1 MAYTILYNTMSIK
14 LKNNKFIPMILTGYS
29 NEYFENTNERFRQW
43 QSATNTTNGQIVYSS
58 KEYFD
63 YIEKVIE
70 TTDCL
75 SDNRI
80 YKVGEVTPNR
90 LRNFAKKTLENA
102 ISFDMAKKLGVCVGY
117 NVTQKFK
124 PQTEEELMEFLN
136 KEENKRKT
144 IWIEFS
150 LQRMA
155 SKWCDV
161 ITTINKTYKPKSHGE
176 FITYGRLKSKSNNN
190 ADEFVFIAK
199 DENNNPIF
207 TKDINEAYR
216 LKKIEPKSSQTIKN
230 ALFDYFDFINDED
243 NRLISCGVAHISAF
257 KHLNNE
263 QK

>member
-14 LKNNKFIPMILTGYS
+14 LKNNKFLPMILTGYS

-124 PQTEEELMEFLN
+124 PQTEEELIEFLN
-136 KEENKRKT
+136 KDENKRKT

-150 LQRMA
+150 LQRTA

-176 FITYGRLKSKSNNN
+176 FITYGRLKSKSNDN

-243 NRLISCGVAHISAF
+243 NRLISCGVAQISAF
-257 KHLNNE
+257 EHLNNE

>member
-90 LRNFAKKTLENA
+90 SRNFAKKTLENA
-102 ISFDMAKKLGVCVGY
+102 ISFDMAKKLGVGVGY

-176 FITYGRLKSKSNNN
+176 FITYGRLKSKSNYN

-230 ALFDYFDFINDED
+230 ALFDNFDFINDED

-257 KHLNNE
+257 NHLNNE

>member
-1 MAYTILYNTMSIK
+1 
-14 LKNNKFIPMILTGYS
+14 
-29 NEYFENTNERFRQW
+29 
-43 QSATNTTNGQIVYSS
+43 
-58 KEYFD
+58 
-63 YIEKVIE
+63 
-70 TTDCL
+70 
-75 SDNRI
+75 
-80 YKVGEVTPNR
+80 
-90 LRNFAKKTLENA
+90 
-102 ISFDMAKKLGVCVGY
+102 MAKKLGVCVGY

-257 KHLNNE
+257 NHLTNE